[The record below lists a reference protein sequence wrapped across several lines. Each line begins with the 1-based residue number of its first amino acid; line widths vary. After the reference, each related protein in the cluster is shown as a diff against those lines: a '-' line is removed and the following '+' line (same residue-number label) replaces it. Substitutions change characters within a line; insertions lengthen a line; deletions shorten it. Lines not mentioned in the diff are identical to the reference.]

1 MPVSSMHGMSSRA
14 RRADNDAQH
23 SDRDTWQAELD
34 TELTGENHPEDA
46 ERTGEIPRQREPDT
60 SEKSAE
66 ADDTT
71 EGDEAAPAPRRK
83 KRRTRRIV
91 LISLLVLLLLV
102 GGGVTAGALYLRSVE
117 NDVERV
123 DAFDQVPAESRPDKV
138 EAAKEALNFLV
149 LGSDTRDQANTGGS
163 RSDTIIVAHLTR
175 DRSSAQLISIPRD
188 TWVHV
193 PRSADGKNGNTNAKI
208 NAAFAWGGIPL
219 TVQTVEAYTGVRID
233 HVVVIDFSGFKEIV
247 DALGGVQITVEEA
260 FTSTESLN
268 ADGRRRFEAGLQTM
282 DGAAALDYARERKAF
297 SDGDFARIRHQQQV
311 IKAILDKASSGGLLT
326 NPGRLNSFLRA
337 TADAVAIDQTLS
349 IVNMASELR
358 HLRSGNLTFGTSPS
372 KGTDMIGDESVVVPD
387 TDKAKALFDA
397 VRRDAVQEITASI

>member
-1 MPVSSMHGMSSRA
+1 
-14 RRADNDAQH
+14 
-23 SDRDTWQAELD
+23 
-34 TELTGENHPEDA
+34 
-46 ERTGEIPRQREPDT
+46 
-60 SEKSAE
+60 
-66 ADDTT
+66 
-71 EGDEAAPAPRRK
+71 
-83 KRRTRRIV
+83 
-91 LISLLVLLLLV
+91 
-102 GGGVTAGALYLRSVE
+102 
-117 NDVERV
+117 
-123 DAFDQVPAESRPDKV
+123 
-138 EAAKEALNFLV
+138 
-149 LGSDTRDQANTGGS
+149 
-163 RSDTIIVAHLTR
+163 
-175 DRSSAQLISIPRD
+175 
-188 TWVHV
+188 
-193 PRSADGKNGNTNAKI
+193 
-208 NAAFAWGGIPL
+208 
-219 TVQTVEAYTGVRID
+219 VQTVEAYTGVHID
-233 HVVVIDFSGFKEIV
+233 HVVVIDFAGFKEIV
-247 DALGGVQITVEEA
+247 DALGGVEVNVEES

-282 DGAAALDYARERKAF
+282 DGAAALDYARERMAF